1 MHGTFDPAHTRNRM
15 LLSLLASAGWDA
27 RVLRRDVWGSDRFAT
42 VGADRRTL
50 VLRALRAYARL
61 VFQAVTTPRPDVV
74 VFLYPGH
81 VDMLVLAPVWKLRGV
96 PVVFDPLL
104 SLHDT
109 VVSDRAMVGASSP
122 KARLLAV
129 IDRCV
134 FALADVVVV
143 DTPEV
148 GAFYAER
155 FGLRADKAL
164 VIWPGT
170 DVDRLGAPAD
180 DGGIPRR
187 ILFHGSFIPLHGV
200 ETIVRAAALLAD
212 TDLRFRLVGNG
223 QQRPAVEAL
232 ILELGGVPGLTLVD
246 AMPLERIGDEIR
258 AASLCLGIFGTTPK
272 AGRVVP
278 FKVFEYMALGRA
290 VVTADTPAARQA
302 LGTDVVLVPPGD
314 APALADAIRE
324 LMDDDD
330 RRDRL
335 GHAAAERFAQRFS
348 TAAQV
353 ADVRSSLARVARRDR
368 VAA

>member
-1 MHGTFDPAHTRNRM
+1 MALPTASDPAPPGREVPLVAFAPLTATEHRRRRALVHGTFDPAHTRNRM

-27 RVLRRDVWGSDRFAT
+27 RVLRRDVWGSDRFSA
-42 VGADRRTL
+42 VRADRL
-50 VLRALRAYARL
+50 GLAIRARARAYARL
-61 VFQAVTTPRPDVV
+61 VLQAVTTARPDVV

-122 KARLLAV
+122 KARLLAMV
-129 IDRCV
+129 DRTA

-164 VIWPGT
+164 VVWPGT
-170 DVDRLGAPAD
+170 DVDRLGVPAD
-180 DGGIPRR
+180 DGGIPGR

-232 ILELGGVPGLTLVD
+232 IRELGGVPGLTLVD
-246 AMPLERIGDEIR
+246 AMPLERHRRRD
-258 AASLCLGIFGTTPK
+258 P
-272 AGRVVP
+272 GRV
-278 FKVFEYMALGRA
+278 ALPRHLRHHSQGRPGRA
-290 VVTADTPAARQA
+290 VQGLRVHGARA
-302 LGTDVVLVPPGD
+302 
-314 APALADAIRE
+314 R
-324 LMDDDD
+324 
-330 RRDRL
+330 
-335 GHAAAERFAQRFS
+335 
-348 TAAQV
+348 
-353 ADVRSSLARVARRDR
+353 RSSPATRRPPATRSAPTWCSCRRATRPRSPTRSAR
-368 VAA
+368 